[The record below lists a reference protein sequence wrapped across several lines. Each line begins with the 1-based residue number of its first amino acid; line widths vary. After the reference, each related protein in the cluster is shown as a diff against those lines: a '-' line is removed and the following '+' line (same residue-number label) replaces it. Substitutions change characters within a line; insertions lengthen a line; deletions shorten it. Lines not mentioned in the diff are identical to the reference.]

1 MNSVSAYLRD
11 LPDFQRFLEEK
22 DIHDL
27 DNASKSDVAAW
38 LLKLK
43 KDGMSAATVNRKL
56 ASLRAY
62 YKYLI
67 DDGKLSEN
75 PTTGI
80 RSPRI
85 ERKEIEYLTI
95 EEIDCLL
102 STPADTDIGC
112 RDLAIL
118 EMLYA
123 TGLRVTELMFANI
136 DDVNLRMG
144 FVSCNGAHG
153 KARIIPLG
161 RPARAALEKY
171 IYDVRP
177 HFRRPNGGNDHDS
190 GQTGDSGQRDVN
202 EQNGHSGQ
210 RDVSEQNGHSGQKD
224 VSEQNGRSDKDD
236 GALFLNYYGERITR
250 QALWKILKSYSVKAG
265 IDKNITP
272 QILRNSF
279 AVHMIQNGADLKSIQ
294 ELLGHE
300 DPVATQ
306 AYLSVS
312 KNRIKDV
319 YDKAHPRA

>member
-1 MNSVSAYLRD
+1 VDQFKDYLINKKALSVNSVSAYIRD
-11 LPDFQRFLEEK
+11 LPDFQEFLLQRG
-22 DIHDL
+22 IHDL
-27 DNASKSDVAAW
+27 DSASKSDIAAW
-38 LLKLK
+38 LLGLK

-62 YKYLI
+62 YKFLI
-67 DDGKLSEN
+67 ETGGLASD
-75 PTTGI
+75 PTAGI

-85 ERKEIEYLTI
+85 TRKEIEYLTI
-95 EEIDCLL
+95 DEVNRLL
-102 STPADTDIGC
+102 SAPAGTDIGS

-123 TGLRVTELMFANI
+123 TGLRVTELMFVNI

-144 FVSCNGAHG
+144 FVTCTGAHG

-171 IYDVRP
+171 IYDIRP
-177 HFRRPNGGNDHDS
+177 RFRRAGGS
-190 GQTGDSGQRDVN
+190 G
-202 EQNGHSGQ
+202 EKPP
-210 RDVSEQNGHSGQKD
+210 KD
-224 VSEQNGRSDKDD
+224 E

-250 QALWKILKSYSVKAG
+250 QALWKILKSYSEKAG
-265 IDKNITP
+265 IDKKITP

-294 ELLGHE
+294 ELMGHE
-300 DPVATQ
+300 DPIATQ

-319 YDKAHPRA
+319 YDSAHPRA

>member
-1 MNSVSAYLRD
+1 MNTQLSHFKDYLLHTKVLSLNSVSAYLRD

-22 DIHDL
+22 GIHDI
-27 DNASKSDVAAW
+27 DSASKSDVAAW

-62 YKYLI
+62 YKFMI
-67 DDGKLSEN
+67 DTSGFAED

-95 EEIDCLL
+95 EEIDRLL
-102 STPADTDIGC
+102 SAPFENDIGC

-123 TGLRVTELMFANI
+123 TGLRVTELMFVNI

-171 IYDVRP
+171 IYDIRP
-177 HFRRPNGGNDHDS
+177 HFRRANGS
-190 GQTGDSGQRDVN
+190 DVH
-202 EQNGHSGQ
+202 GP
-210 RDVSEQNGHSGQKD
+210 
-224 VSEQNGRSDKDD
+224 KDD

-250 QALWKILKSYSVKAG
+250 QALWKILKSYSEKAG

-300 DPVATQ
+300 DPIATQ

-319 YDKAHPRA
+319 YDSAHPRA

>member
-1 MNSVSAYLRD
+1 MTADISPQLSSFEDYLINTKALSDNTVSAYMRD
-11 LPDFQRFLEEK
+11 LPEFISFLNERE
-22 DIHDL
+22 IHNL
-27 DNASKSDVAAW
+27 DTASKSDIAAW

-43 KDGMSAATVNRKL
+43 KNGMSAATVNRKL
-56 ASLRAY
+56 ASVRAY
-62 YKYLI
+62 YRFM
-67 DDGKLSEN
+67 SETGQMMLD
-75 PTTGI
+75 PTVGI

-95 EEIDCLL
+95 EEVDRLL
-102 STPADTDIGC
+102 SAPSDTDIGT

-144 FVSCNGAHG
+144 FVTCSGAHG

-171 IYDVRP
+171 IYDIRP
-177 HFRRPNGGNDHDS
+177 HFRRSNSAGKKNSVD
-190 GQTGDSGQRDVN
+190 
-202 EQNGHSGQ
+202 E
-210 RDVSEQNGHSGQKD
+210 
-224 VSEQNGRSDKDD
+224 

-250 QALWKILKSYSVKAG
+250 QALWKIIKSYSEKAG
-265 IDKNITP
+265 IEKSLTP

-294 ELLGHE
+294 ELMGHE
-300 DPVATQ
+300 DPIATQ

-319 YDKAHPRA
+319 YDSSHPRA

>member
-1 MNSVSAYLRD
+1 MRRRQTAGMALEGKMDPKTLQFKDYLLKKKALSENSVSAYLRD
-11 LPDFQRFLEEK
+11 LPDFQGFLAIK
-22 DIHDL
+22 GKVDL
-27 DNASKSDVAAW
+27 ESASKSDIAAW

-43 KDGMSAATVNRKL
+43 KDGKSAATVNRKL
-56 ASLRAY
+56 ASVRAY
-62 YKYLI
+62 YKFLLETGALTL
-67 DDGKLSEN
+67 D

-85 ERKEIEYLTI
+85 TRKDIEYLTI
-95 EEIDCLL
+95 EEVDRLL
-102 STPADTDIGC
+102 TAPADTDIGS

-144 FVSCNGAHG
+144 FVSCSGAHG

-161 RPARAALEKY
+161 RPARAVLEKY

-177 HFRRPNGGNDHDS
+177 HFRRNNGAESQAPG
-190 GQTGDSGQRDVN
+190 
-202 EQNGHSGQ
+202 
-210 RDVSEQNGHSGQKD
+210 
-224 VSEQNGRSDKDD
+224 KDD
-236 GALFLNYYGERITR
+236 RALFLNYYGERITR
-250 QALWKILKSYSVKAG
+250 QTLWKILKSYSEKAG
-265 IDKNITP
+265 IDKKITP

-279 AVHMIQNGADLKSIQ
+279 AVHMIQNGADLKSLQ
-294 ELLGHE
+294 ELMGHE
-300 DPVATQ
+300 DPLATQ

-319 YDKAHPRA
+319 YDNAHPRA

>member
-1 MNSVSAYLRD
+1 MNPEINQFKDYLVNKKSLSANSVSAYLRD
-11 LPDFQRFLEEK
+11 LPDFQGFLAAK
-22 DIHDL
+22 GIDDL
-27 DNASKSDVAAW
+27 DGASKSDVAAW

-56 ASLRAY
+56 ASVRAY
-62 YKYLI
+62 YKFLMEI
-67 DDGKLSEN
+67 SGLALD
-75 PTTGI
+75 PTAGI

-85 ERKEIEYLTI
+85 TRKEIEYLTI
-95 EEIDCLL
+95 DEVDRLL
-102 STPADTDIGC
+102 MAPSDTDIGV

-123 TGLRVTELMFANI
+123 TGLRVTELMFVNI

-144 FVSCNGAHG
+144 FVTCTGTHG

-161 RPARAALEKY
+161 RPARVALEKY
-171 IYDVRP
+171 IYDTRS
-177 HFRRPNGGNDHDS
+177 HFRRSGGS
-190 GQTGDSGQRDVN
+190 GKTP
-202 EQNGHSGQ
+202 
-210 RDVSEQNGHSGQKD
+210 K
-224 VSEQNGRSDKDD
+224 KDD

-250 QALWKILKSYSVKAG
+250 QALWKIMKSYSEKAG
-265 IDKNITP
+265 IDKKITP

-294 ELLGHE
+294 ELMGHE
-300 DPVATQ
+300 DPIATQ

-319 YDKAHPRA
+319 YDSAHPRA